1 MNTTALSTWSARD
14 ATEKTLRKDEGYRRF
29 PYRDSRG
36 ILTIGIGWNLEANG
50 LPDDII
56 EELFRRGFE
65 AAYQGARELCPNFDH
80 LSGNRQLVLVAMVY
94 QMGKWT
100 VGGFKNFLR
109 KLGEGDYRGAAAE
122 MRDSRWYQQTQDRAE
137 RLARLM
143 EGTKP

>member
-1 MNTTALSTWSARD
+1 MTVTTPSAWPGS
-14 ATEKTLRKDEGYRRF
+14 AQAEKTIRKDEGYRKF

-65 AAYQGARELCPNFDH
+65 NAYRGARELCPSFDR
-80 LSGNRQLVLVAMVY
+80 LTLNRQMVLVSMVY
-94 QMGKWT
+94 QMGRLT
-100 VGGFKNFLR
+100 VSGFKNFLR
-109 KLGEGDYRGAAAE
+109 KLGEGDYAGAAAE
-122 MRDSRWYQQTQDRAE
+122 MRDSRWFQQTPERAG

-143 EGTKP
+143 EGG

>member
-1 MNTTALSTWSARD
+1 MTVSTPTPWAGSAQ
-14 ATEKTLRKDEGYRRF
+14 TEKTLRKDEGYRRF

-65 AAYQGARELCPNFDH
+65 NAYRGARELCPAFDR
-80 LSGNRQLVLVAMVY
+80 LAPNRQMVLVSMVY
-94 QMGKWT
+94 QMGKLT

-109 KLGEGDYRGAAAE
+109 KLGEGDYAGAAAE
-122 MRDSRWYQQTQDRAE
+122 MRDSRWFQQTPERAG

-143 EGTKP
+143 EGG